1 MLVAK
6 LISSYIFWTLRH
18 GIPPWRFFQLNA
30 KYFNAEKGVYS
41 KIEIDDLI
49 PEQWR
54 VEQSY
59 LSPESKPSAYPVF
72 LKPEWGQNSYGIK
85 VVKNFEEFETAH
97 ETLKDCGI
105 NYIMQSLAVGEKEFE
120 IFTMQDPDR
129 IDDFETLTI
138 TEVINED
145 DEFPINAIHNSST
158 RYKDRTKEFTETD
171 LLTLKS
177 FLLQFPHFKIARFA
191 VKTDSKKTLLSGKF
205 NVVEIN
211 LFAPMPIHLLDEDH
225 SNSFKN
231 NFIIKNMKKLA
242 IISGK
247 ASKKDFKSLLFY
259 KIVKRHYQL
268 K

>member
-41 KIEIDDLI
+41 KLEIDELI
-49 PEQWR
+49 PSQWR
-54 VEQSY
+54 VGQKA
-59 LSPESKPSAYPVF
+59 LNPETKPSTYPVF

-85 VVKNFEEFETAH
+85 VIKNPQDFDKACND
-97 ETLKDCGI
+97 LKDSKI
-105 NYIMQSLAVGEKEFE
+105 NFIVQDLAQGKKEFE
-120 IFTMQDPDR
+120 MFTIQDPDR
-129 IDDFETLTI
+129 LDDFETLTI

-145 DEFPINAIHNSST
+145 EDFPINAIHNSST
-158 RYKDRTKEFTETD
+158 RYKDRTEEFNSDE
-171 LLTLKS
+171 LETLKTY
-177 FLLQFPHFKIARFA
+177 LKLFPHFKIARVA
-191 VKTDSKKTLLSGKF
+191 VKTDSKENLLLGKF
-205 NVVEIN
+205 NIVEIN
-211 LFAPMPIHLLDEDH
+211 LFAPMPIHLLDTEH
-225 SNSFKN
+225 TTQYKN
-231 NFIIKNMKKLA
+231 NFIIKNMKTLA